1 MWYEKNDRE
10 SSLLW
15 SRAETDDQMARSG
28 KYQRPGFLPSTLR
41 RDLTSTRIR
50 TNEFEVVG
58 PGVAK
63 DQGNAVRGWS
73 SKGPRDVDG
82 TKPSR
87 VSGGGAGRETG
98 VVSAIIQT
106 STIKSITFDDQK
118 WSLSTPRVFASLL
131 SYRRTVFGGRG
142 GYLGTGRSIG
152 PKTDESGPRHGRE
165 RRLPS
170 SETRRG

>member
-87 VSGGGAGRETG
+87 VSGGGGGAWNGSR
-98 VVSAIIQT
+98 VRNYSDV
-106 STIKSITFDDQK
+106 DDQK
-118 WSLSTPRVFASLL
+118 YHVRRSKVKSLDATCLRLTPLL
-131 SYRRTVFGGRG
+131 S
-142 GYLGTGRSIG
+142 
-152 PKTDESGPRHGRE
+152 
-165 RRLPS
+165 
-170 SETRRG
+170 